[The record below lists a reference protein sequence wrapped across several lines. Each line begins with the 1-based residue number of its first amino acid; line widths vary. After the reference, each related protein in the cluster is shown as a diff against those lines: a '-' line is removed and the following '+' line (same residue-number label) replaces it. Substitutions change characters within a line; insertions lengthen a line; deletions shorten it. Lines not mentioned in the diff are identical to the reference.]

1 MGLRALSLPTSS
13 PYPSLFSLSLSIS
26 LSSLLFS
33 LYISSSLSQSLSS
46 PLSPLFPSI
55 SLSLRSL
62 PLQAEQLYFYILL
75 PRFFLHK
82 NFHLVCFQKHCSAA
96 PLLLPPFLK
105 PLGAAEQ
112 GRHQH
117 GDGGSFEAQSRES
130 EQGVGPVRNQR
141 PSWVRRVPPGR
152 GCQGLRV
159 RKVSKR
165 REKVTL
171 PGRSQPERGAV
182 QREEGLPRSPIS
194 QACSASLPPPRPL
207 PPSGPCQ
214 TLLRAK
220 EGWEHLPKST
230 EVINV
235 HRAPVMC
242 LQRAWCWGEIRVEH
256 NRQPSREDG
265 RGAPL

>member
-1 MGLRALSLPTSS
+1 MGGAPGSLS
-13 PYPSLFSLSLSIS
+13 PYLFSLSLPLLP
-26 LSSLLFS
+26 LSVHLSLLAPF
-33 LYISSSLSQSLSS
+33 LYIYISSSLSQSLFS

-171 PGRSQPERGAV
+171 PGRSQPERG
-182 QREEGLPRSPIS
+182 QCRERRGCPDHPSVKP
-194 QACSASLPPPRPL
+194 ALPPCPPPAPPPLRPM
-207 PPSGPCQ
+207 PNPSESQ
-214 TLLRAK
+214 
-220 EGWEHLPKST
+220 
-230 EVINV
+230 
-235 HRAPVMC
+235 
-242 LQRAWCWGEIRVEH
+242 
-256 NRQPSREDG
+256 G
-265 RGAPL
+265 RPGAPPQVN